1 MSKKTIIFLLT
12 LLLAFTC
19 VGQALANSAECT
31 FNGEVVKQGMAAKLI
46 NGKPMATLEYTAGK
60 LGADYK
66 ADRKKKQVTIKY
78 KDKTFQ
84 VKADTQ
90 YLKVN
95 DRQTWIDTPAVWQDN
110 QLFVGTYVFKRIFG
124 VQANYDQKKNAFNI
138 VANGLEVKADNNN
151 ISSKVNTTSRNS
163 RFLKGEYKR
172 DGNKDLLTFNLDKS
186 TTITYVKRLPNP
198 ERLVIDFG
206 NAEIGTVNPE
216 IIVNSEFVKKVR
228 IGQFNKTTTR
238 VVIDLVKNTNYRINP
253 NSASNNFTLEIGDN
267 VTRQTFTPVST
278 PASSVHQQERI
289 KDGIKGKKIVVDPG
303 HGGNDPGAIGP
314 NGVKEKNVVLGVGL
328 ELAELLR
335 LAGAEVIMTR
345 DSDYFIDLVP
355 RADIANNL
363 GADLFISVHAN
374 SAAAPAAG
382 GSETYSYNRAST
394 TYSAELAKCIQSRLV
409 QGVGL
414 TNRGARTA
422 NFSVLRNTVM
432 PGVLVE
438 LAFISNPH
446 EESMLADSNEQ
457 KKMAEAIFKGIAD
470 YCGE

>member
-19 VGQALANSAECT
+19 VGQALADSVECT
-31 FNGEVVKQGMAAKLI
+31 FNGEVVRQGMTAKLI
-46 NGKPMATLEYTAGK
+46 NGKPMAALEYTAGK

-95 DRQTWIDTPAVWQDN
+95 ERQTWIDTPAVWQDD
-110 QLFVGTYVFKRIFG
+110 QLLVGTYVFKRIFG
-124 VQANYDQKKNAFNI
+124 VQANYDQKKNTFNI
-138 VANGLEVKADNNN
+138 VANGAEVKTDNA
-151 ISSKVNTTSRNS
+151 SSKNAADRNS
-163 RFLKGEYKR
+163 RFLKGEHKR
-172 DGNKDLLTFNLDKS
+172 EGNKDLLVFNLDKV

-216 IIVNSEFVKKVR
+216 IIVNSEFIKKVR

-238 VVIDLVKNTNYRINP
+238 VVIDLVKNANYKINP
-253 NSASNNFTLEIGDN
+253 NSSSADFTLEIGDSISQ
-267 VTRQTFTPVST
+267 QTFTAVSG
-278 PASSVHQQERI
+278 VYQQKRI
-289 KDGIKGKKIVVDPG
+289 KDGIKGRKIVVDPG

-314 NGVKEKNVVLGVGL
+314 NGIKEKNVVLGVGL

-355 RADIANNL
+355 RADIANNW

-374 SAAAPAAG
+374 SAATTAAG

-394 TYSAELAKCIQSRLV
+394 TYSAELAKCIQDRLV

-414 TNRGARTA
+414 QNRGTRTA

-446 EESMLADSNEQ
+446 EESILADSNEQ